1 VSSHAFLWG
10 PSSQWPLKSAG
21 EEARAKEREEARAKE
36 RGILVM
42 GWMRRKGQR
51 GMVMRWMRRGRR
63 QRRARQ

>member
-1 VSSHAFLWG
+1 MSSHAFLWG

-21 EEARAKEREEARAKE
+21 EEARGKGKGKGDPGDGVDEEEGAE
-36 RGILVM
+36 G
-42 GWMRRKGQR
+42 